1 MGVQV
6 SLDELKGI
14 LGDNKVSYSSIGLT
28 SLANISRFVNVRLQM
43 DNKSLDYYY
52 EMDVDELLKSHM
64 PSDELEVLKE
74 QGWSFSDDNK
84 MLILYLKN
92 N

>member
-1 MGVQV
+1 M
-6 SLDELKGI
+6 SLDELKDI
-14 LGDNKVSYSSIGLT
+14 LGDNKVSYSSIKLT

-52 EMDVDELLKSHM
+52 EMNVDELLKSDI
-64 PSDELEVLKE
+64 PNDELEVMKE
-74 QGWSFSDDNK
+74 QGWSFSNDNK
-84 MLILYLKN
+84 FLILYLKN

>member
-1 MGVQV
+1 M

-52 EMDVDELLKSHM
+52 EMDV
-64 PSDELEVLKE
+64 
-74 QGWSFSDDNK
+74 FIN
-84 MLILYLKN
+84 
-92 N
+92 

>member
-1 MGVQV
+1 MSVQV

>member
-1 MGVQV
+1 M
-6 SLDELKGI
+6 SLDELKDI
-14 LGDNKVSYSSIGLT
+14 LGDNKVSYSSIKLT

-52 EMDVDELLKSHM
+52 EMNVDDLLKSDM
-64 PSDELEVLKE
+64 PNDELEVMKE
-74 QGWSFSDDNK
+74 QGWSFSNDNK
-84 MLILYLKN
+84 FLILYLKN

>member
-1 MGVQV
+1 M

-64 PSDELEVLKE
+64 PNDELEVLKE

>member
-1 MGVQV
+1 MSVQV
-6 SLDELKGI
+6 SLDELKDI
-14 LGDNKVSYSSIGLT
+14 LGDNKVSYSSIKLT

-52 EMDVDELLKSHM
+52 EMNVDELLKSHI
-64 PSDELEVLKE
+64 PSDELEVMKE
-74 QGWSFSDDNK
+74 QGWSFSNDNK
-84 MLILYLKN
+84 FLILYLKN

>member
-1 MGVQV
+1 M